1 MLKRKNDDDNQH
13 GNGWICETAIV
24 SESELHMH
32 IAHWHGMSV
41 SMWLF
46 LRFFAPCLSPW
57 WKLCCAREWTGDTL
71 PLVLCRHSHWV
82 QWIDCPIQMQLPFMV
97 AHMLSKVLDT
107 YMCCVW
113 GLSSDFFLLQELQTA
128 NGRMKQNER
137 EKTANRANITNVCYS
152 RWYNIKFS
160 AIVIAPTTPTLTS
173 SLDMVAFCTPNNF
186 QFQKRNCT
194 THKHTRTHTTKA

>member
-1 MLKRKNDDDNQH
+1 MVCPFRC
-13 GNGWICETAIV
+13 GCFYA
-24 SESELHMH
+24 
-32 IAHWHGMSV
+32 
-41 SMWLF
+41 
-46 LRFFAPCLSPW
+46 FFAPCLSPW

-137 EKTANRANITNVCYS
+137 EKTANRANITNVFYS

-194 THKHTRTHTTKA
+194 THERTQRKHKKWNRAKKERRKLCFSCKQ